1 MKGFT
6 IIEVVIVV
14 AILAIL
20 AFKPIGAKMECDAQA
35 GRIGKNYEWSFFG
48 GCMIEDKGRWIP
60 LKNYLALD

>member
-6 IIEVVIVV
+6 IIEVVIAV

-20 AFKPIGAKMECDAQA
+20 ALIPIAGKMECDGQA
-35 GRIGKNYEWSFFG
+35 SRIGKQHEWTFFG

-60 LKNYLALD
+60 LKNYRVLE